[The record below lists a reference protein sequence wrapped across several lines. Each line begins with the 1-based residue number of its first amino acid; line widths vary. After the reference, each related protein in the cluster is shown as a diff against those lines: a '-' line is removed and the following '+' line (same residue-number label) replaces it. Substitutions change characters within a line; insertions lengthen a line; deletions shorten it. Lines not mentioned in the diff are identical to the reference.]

1 MGDQNYD
8 MESDNAMVS
17 MMGFGTKA
25 LGRHPNI
32 IHLLAGSKIC
42 YQTNIQNTVGMQI
55 KLKLFCLNS
64 QSKNRDF
71 A

>member
-1 MGDQNYD
+1 MEDQNYD
-8 MESDNAMVS
+8 MESDNAM
-17 MMGFGTKA
+17 GFGTEA
-25 LGRHPNI
+25 LGPHPNK